1 MNENSYTKPDIV
13 CATEYEPMMQP
24 RYSEIATF
32 MRAPLANS
40 LDDVDIGLIG
50 VPTDLGVTNRPGA
63 RHGPR
68 EIRNSSSLMRS
79 FNFRPPDIGHRE
91 NVRFPC
97 ISGSGSGGRGRGAA
111 MGRRA
116 GEGEADAR
124 WRANREAH
132 AQARAREDRRRLI
145 EELAQCLRGARS
157 MRRAERC
164 QRDVQLA
171 VADADVAG
179 GGEQLMQER
188 ASLLFGT
195 GVVRP
200 QQREQIAL
208 GLIGDHL
215 DDVRQVFALG
225 GEFDHSTLTEVSDLD
240 ALGNVAAF
248 VDEPGQAVTCGAQL
262 LAEFAVGDLEAAHRG
277 AALLGVVGRGGA
289 VVAFDLGEFDA
300 GGTDLLVQRT
310 ALGVGNR
317 TGRIFR
323 FDPIVHER
331 IEQELFAHVLEEVLL
346 SPAIE
351 HAVGHLD
358 VTQIR
363 SIRDHLGLMAVVA
376 QACDLPQAQLAL
388 EEADRLVVQI
398 VAHPAPIELG
408 AAVDEA
414 PLVDET
420 ALALAIGEDVKA
432 VLDHR
437 VEQLRAPATA
447 IEDDGRAPRADH
459 SAHLSKQMG

>member
-1 MNENSYTKPDIV
+1 MATSTYAQTGASWRFRIKLRDSSRFKSRPDIKLLLRQFV
-13 CATEYEPMMQP
+13 PC
-24 RYSEIATF
+24 F
-32 MRAPLANS
+32 
-40 LDDVDIGLIG
+40 G
-50 VPTDLGVTNRPGA
+50 PTDDLIVATALLPELNYYGKCCNATLKNNAARRLYILGS
-63 RHGPR
+63 PR
-68 EIRNSSSLMRS
+68 
-79 FNFRPPDIGHRE
+79 FWCDNFRPPDIGHRE

-97 ISGSGSGGRGRGAA
+97 ISGCGSGGRGRGAA

-116 GEGEADAR
+116 GDGEADAR

-132 AQARAREDRRRLI
+132 AQARAREDRRRVI

-195 GVVRP
+195 GVVKP

-225 GEFDHSTLTEVSDLD
+225 GEFDHGTLTEVSDLG

-300 GGTDLLVQRT
+300 GGADLLVQRT

-388 EEADRLVVQI
+388 EEADRLVMQV

-420 ALALAIGEDVKA
+420 ALP
-432 VLDHR
+432 
-437 VEQLRAPATA
+437 LR
-447 IEDDGRAPRADH
+447 
-459 SAHLSKQMG
+459 